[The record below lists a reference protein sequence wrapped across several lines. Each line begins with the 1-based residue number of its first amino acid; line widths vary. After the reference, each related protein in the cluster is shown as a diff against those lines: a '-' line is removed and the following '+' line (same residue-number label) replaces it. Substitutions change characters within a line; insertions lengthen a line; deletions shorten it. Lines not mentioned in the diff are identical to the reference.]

1 MNDPNGEIKFMTLP
15 QCGANGELFPLPPPK
30 QFLGLKM
37 RSKNKSQ
44 NIKGERT
51 MASKKTNQGSI
62 SIAELK
68 DLLRDNLNALW
79 ENDPALHTKHADASM
94 MIPPVMVWGAPGVG
108 KSTAVR
114 ELTKELGIGFIDVRL
129 AQREPVDMRG
139 LPVPDERE
147 NSVKWLVS
155 GEWPR
160 EGRGIL
166 LFDELTAADRSLQV
180 AAYELILDRRL
191 GDLYKVPDGWYICA
205 AGNRVEDAAV
215 STTMSSALANR
226 FMHVELGEDVE
237 SWAHWATLHNIHP
250 SVTGFL
256 RFRPDC
262 LFRQSDE
269 NLERGWPTPRAWERV
284 SIMMGI
290 VPEDDEELLRK
301 LVYGLV
307 GNRAGM
313 EFIEFHNLN
322 ASFDDVRRMM
332 LNPSVP
338 VSIPQ
343 KVDRKYAM
351 CAAMAYY
358 VWRGKDKA
366 ESDALLDGFFCISK
380 KLTSD
385 FACMVMTDTMG
396 GCGQLDSKEAAS
408 RLFYHKDYKEWA
420 EIHGKAMKKHLSF

>member
-1 MNDPNGEIKFMTLP
+1 MVKETETVIDMHNRISASQLEKILRMQLKTLAEHP
-15 QCGANGELFPLPPPK
+15 ELAHVLPP
-30 QFLGLKM
+30 L
-37 RSKNKSQ
+37 
-44 NIKGERT
+44 
-51 MASKKTNQGSI
+51 
-62 SIAELK
+62 
-68 DLLRDNLNALW
+68 
-79 ENDPALHTKHADASM
+79 
-94 MIPPVMVWGAPGVG
+94 MVWGAPGLG
-108 KSTAVR
+108 KSSIIRSIA
-114 ELTKELGIGFIDVRL
+114 EELGIQFIDVRL
-129 AQREPVDMRG
+129 AQREPVDVRG
-139 LPVPDERE
+139 LPVPDRE
-147 NSVKWLVS
+147 NKKVDWMVS

-160 EGRGIL
+160 DGRGIL

-226 FMHVELGEDVE
+226 FMHVELGEDVDA
-237 SWAHWATLHNIHP
+237 WAHWANQHNIHP

-256 RFRPDC
+256 RFRPEC

-284 SIMMGI
+284 SIMMNI
-290 VPEDDEELLRK
+290 VPADDEELLRK

-313 EFIEFHNLN
+313 EFIEFHKLN
-322 ASFDDVRRMM
+322 ASFDDVRSMM

-338 VSIPQ
+338 ITIPQ
-343 KVDRKYAM
+343 KVDRKYAL

-358 VWRGKDKA
+358 LWRGKDKA
-366 ESDALLDGFFCISK
+366 EAEALLNGFFRICT
-380 KLTSD
+380 KLSSD
-385 FACMVMTDTMG
+385 FACMVMIDVMT
-396 GCGQLDSKEAAS
+396 GCGQLSSKEAAS
-408 RLFYHKDYKEWA
+408 RLFYHKDYKTWA

>member
-1 MNDPNGEIKFMTLP
+1 MVKENTALIDMHNRISATQLEKVLRMQLKTLAEHP
-15 QCGANGELFPLPPPK
+15 ELAHVLPP
-30 QFLGLKM
+30 L
-37 RSKNKSQ
+37 
-44 NIKGERT
+44 
-51 MASKKTNQGSI
+51 
-62 SIAELK
+62 
-68 DLLRDNLNALW
+68 
-79 ENDPALHTKHADASM
+79 
-94 MIPPVMVWGAPGVG
+94 MVWGAPGLG
-108 KSTAVR
+108 KSSIIKSIAA
-114 ELTKELGIGFIDVRL
+114 EMGIQFIDVRL
-129 AQREPVDMRG
+129 AQREPVDVRG
-139 LPVPDERE
+139 LPVPDRE
-147 NSVKWLVS
+147 NKKVDWMVS

-191 GDLYKVPDGWYICA
+191 GDLYNVPDGWYICA

-284 SIMMGI
+284 SIMMNI
-290 VPEDDEELLRK
+290 VPADDEELLRK

-313 EFIEFHNLN
+313 EFIEFHKLN
-322 ASFDDVRRMM
+322 ASFDDVRSMM

-338 VSIPQ
+338 VTIPQ
-343 KVDRKYAM
+343 KVDRKYAL
-351 CAAMAYY
+351 CAAMADYLG
-358 VWRGKDKA
+358 RGKDKA
-366 ESDALLDGFFCISK
+366 EAEALLNGFFRICT
-380 KLTSD
+380 KLSSD
-385 FACMVMTDTMG
+385 FACMVMIDVMT
-396 GCGQLDSKEAAS
+396 GCGQLSSKEAAS
-408 RLFYHKDYKEWA
+408 RLFYHKDYKTWA

>member
-1 MNDPNGEIKFMTLP
+1 MVKETNNLIDMHNRISAAQLEKVLRMQLQTLAEHP
-15 QCGANGELFPLPPPK
+15 ELAHVLPP
-30 QFLGLKM
+30 L
-37 RSKNKSQ
+37 
-44 NIKGERT
+44 
-51 MASKKTNQGSI
+51 
-62 SIAELK
+62 
-68 DLLRDNLNALW
+68 
-79 ENDPALHTKHADASM
+79 
-94 MIPPVMVWGAPGVG
+94 MVWGAPGLG
-108 KSTAVR
+108 KSSIIRDIAN
-114 ELTKELGIGFIDVRL
+114 EMGIKFIDVRL
-129 AQREPVDMRG
+129 AQREPVDVRG
-139 LPVPDERE
+139 LPVPDRE
-147 NSVKWLVS
+147 NKKVDWMVS

-191 GDLYKVPDGWYICA
+191 GDLYTVPDGWYICA

-237 SWAHWATLHNIHP
+237 SWMHWATQHNIHP
-250 SVTGFL
+250 SIMGFL
-256 RFRPDC
+256 RFRPEC
-262 LFRQSDE
+262 LFRQKDE

-290 VPEDDEELLRK
+290 VPDDDEELLRK

-307 GNRAGM
+307 GNRAGL
-313 EFIEFHNLN
+313 EFIEFHKLN
-322 ASFDDVRRMM
+322 ASFADVRKMM
-332 LNPSVP
+332 LSPAVSVEIPS
-338 VSIPQ
+338 

-358 VWRGKDKA
+358 VWRGKDSA
-366 ESDALLDGFFCISK
+366 AAAALLDGFFRISK

-385 FACMVMTDTMG
+385 FACMVMTDAMSG
-396 GCGQLDSKEAAS
+396 SGQIPSKEAAS
-408 RLFYHKDYKEWA
+408 RLFYHADYREWA

>member
-1 MNDPNGEIKFMTLP
+1 MTTENNTLIDMHNRISATQLEKVIRIQINTLTEHP
-15 QCGANGELFPLPPPK
+15 ELAHVLPP
-30 QFLGLKM
+30 L
-37 RSKNKSQ
+37 
-44 NIKGERT
+44 
-51 MASKKTNQGSI
+51 
-62 SIAELK
+62 
-68 DLLRDNLNALW
+68 
-79 ENDPALHTKHADASM
+79 
-94 MIPPVMVWGAPGVG
+94 MVWGAPGLG
-108 KSTAVR
+108 KSSVIR
-114 ELTKELGIGFIDVRL
+114 GIADEMGIDFIDVRL
-129 AQREPVDMRG
+129 AQREPVDVRG
-139 LPVPDERE
+139 LPVPDRE
-147 NSVKWLVS
+147 NNKVDWMVS

-160 EGRGIL
+160 DGRGIL

-237 SWAHWATLHNIHP
+237 SWAHWANLHNIHP

-256 RFRPDC
+256 RFRPEC
-262 LFRQSDE
+262 LFRQKDE

-284 SIMMGI
+284 NIMMGI

-307 GNRAGM
+307 GHRAGM
-313 EFIEFHNLN
+313 EFIEFHKLN
-322 ASFDDVRRMM
+322 ASFDDIRKMM

-358 VWRGKDKA
+358 LWRGKDEA
-366 ESDALLDGFFCISK
+366 EGKALLDGFFRISK

-385 FACMVMTDTMG
+385 FACMVMIDAMD
-396 GCGQLDSKEAAS
+396 GCGQINAQEAAS

-420 EIHGKAMKKHLSF
+420 EIHGRAMKKHLSF